1 MRFLHNPVFAGFL
14 KPVPRALALGPCSV
28 LRVSHLMGLCACL
41 AVRGSRAL
49 LLAPCSLLLAPCS
62 LLLAPCSLLL
72 GPWPLALGPWPL
84 ALGPWPLALGPWPLA
99 LGLLRVSRGSCLAVR
114 VSRFVSRGS
123 CLAVHAPRRLSEYP
137 LPTGPKKRAGSRAA
151 RVYALFYTV
160 GFT

>member
-62 LLLAPCSLLL
+62 LLLAP
-72 GPWPLALGPWPL
+72 WPLALGPWPL
-84 ALGPWPLALGPWPLA
+84 ALGPWPLACCA
-99 LGLLRVSRGSCLAVR
+99 CLAVR